1 MAPGVPHGG
10 VIIPASCES
19 PWFFGHAAGECG
31 GDTSSGGA
39 NSSGGSSNSGS
50 SSGAGSGSGGSGCSP
65 FVGQL
70 CSTPVNSCGQSNQGL
85 RTCSGACSVVAPP
98 SDASCPTPQA
108 VFDPRI
114 DTGGIGADGSGKRV
128 GKGKS
133 CTFSWSSV
141 NATNCTLTG
150 PGVNMSGKTGTVT
163 SPPLDNISIYT
174 LRCFNGGEVF
184 ATKTFTC
191 SIAPSLI
198 EI

>member
-85 RTCSGACSVVAPP
+85 RTCSGACSVVTPP
-98 SDASCPTPQA
+98 SDASCPAPQV
-108 VFDPRI
+108 VFDPRT

-128 GKGKS
+128 GRGKS

-141 NATNCTLTG
+141 NATGCTLTG
-150 PGVNMSGKTGTVT
+150 PGVNLSGKTGTVT
-163 SPPLDNISIYT
+163 SPPLDNISVYT
-174 LRCFNGGEVF
+174 LKCFNGGEVF

-191 SIAPSLI
+191 SVAPNLI